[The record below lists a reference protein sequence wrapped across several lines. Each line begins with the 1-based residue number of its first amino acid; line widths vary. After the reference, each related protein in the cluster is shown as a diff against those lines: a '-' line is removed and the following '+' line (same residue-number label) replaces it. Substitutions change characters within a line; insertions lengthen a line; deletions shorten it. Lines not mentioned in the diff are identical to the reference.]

1 MAQYTVSETYF
12 FRETGNKVEAGGT
25 VELTE
30 EQAEAHNASHPG
42 LLKTVRRTTQ
52 AHPTA
57 VRDNPP
63 APATDGVQ
71 QPKKRRGRAAK

>member
-42 LLKTVRRTTQ
+42 LLKPVRQTTQ

-57 VRDNPP
+57 VRVTPIG
-63 APATDGVQ
+63 PATDGLAK
-71 QPKKRRGRAAK
+71 PKKRHTRAAK